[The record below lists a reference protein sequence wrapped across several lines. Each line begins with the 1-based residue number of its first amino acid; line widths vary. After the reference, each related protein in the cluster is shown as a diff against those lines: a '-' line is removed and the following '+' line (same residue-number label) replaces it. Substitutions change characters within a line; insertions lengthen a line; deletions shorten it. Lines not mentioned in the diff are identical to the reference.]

1 MDYRLIRAKIS
12 SEKCFCRGCRYYRVK
27 KDCKMSFSFLTC
39 RKYGSFCYN
48 HIDKCS
54 RLRKRIYRFLR
65 GKDGKNNTSN

>member
-1 MDYRLIRAKIS
+1 MDYRFIRSKIS
-12 SEKCFCRGCRYYRVK
+12 FEKCFCRGCNYFNVK
-27 KDCKMSFSFLTC
+27 KDYEMSFSFLTC

-54 RLRKRIYRFLR
+54 RLRKRIYRFLK